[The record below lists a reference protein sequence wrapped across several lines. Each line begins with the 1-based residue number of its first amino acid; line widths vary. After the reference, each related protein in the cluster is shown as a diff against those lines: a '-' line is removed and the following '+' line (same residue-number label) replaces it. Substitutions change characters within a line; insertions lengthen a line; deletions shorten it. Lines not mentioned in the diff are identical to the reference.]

1 VGGSGQRHEPVEQLV
16 LGGLEAGQGLEH
28 LLTVALHRIGMALS
42 VVVLP
47 VRHRGLGHERSQA
60 GLVGE
65 LGQVRELLI
74 GDVQLLA
81 EPPQPIGHLTEASLD
96 LRPGHARIVVWDGA
110 GATLRCAGAPLPPLR
125 RVAAPGTG
133 SDVRRLLLLA
143 FIWGW
148 SFLFIKVAVEGMT
161 PATVAFARIALGA
174 TVLHVVLRTQ
184 GDALPLDRTSWRR
197 FVVVAAWG
205 SALPFTMLA
214 WGEER
219 ISSAL
224 TAVLN
229 ASTPIFTALAA
240 AVLLQERLRPAHVV
254 GLAVG
259 FVGVGVA
266 SGVGGSDFDGAS
278 FGGSAASVA
287 AGACYGIAFA
297 YARRHLMGIP
307 PVVAA
312 CGQLTAGAIM
322 MAPFA
327 VATSVG
333 SGVALTPTRT
343 ASIVVL
349 GAVGTGVAY
358 VLNYSIVR
366 EVGATR
372 ASLVTYLIPA
382 VAVAVGVVVL
392 DEPFHL
398 TLVLGAVL
406 IVAGIMVVNDRYPWS
421 RLPRP
426 PAAVASVAILVALA
440 AGLVGCGTGAADEAC
455 GPVQREALDSSYLV
469 HVLPG
474 SEPAEYAS
482 DPPTSGPHQ
491 PSPPIAGVSD
501 EPLSRPVQVGI
512 LERGDV
518 LLQHRPDV
526 PEDHV
531 ADLAALAGDG
541 VVVAPNPDLDEPV
554 VATAWV
560 HRQSCD
566 EVDAE
571 ILRAF
576 IDDHAGR
583 GPGADG

>member
-1 VGGSGQRHEPVEQLV
+1 VKRLV
-16 LGGLEAGQGLEH
+16 
-28 LLTVALHRIGMALS
+28 
-42 VVVLP
+42 
-47 VRHRGLGHERSQA
+47 
-60 GLVGE
+60 
-65 LGQVRELLI
+65 
-74 GDVQLLA
+74 
-81 EPPQPIGHLTEASLD
+81 
-96 LRPGHARIVVWDGA
+96 
-110 GATLRCAGAPLPPLR
+110 
-125 RVAAPGTG
+125 
-133 SDVRRLLLLA
+133 LLA

-161 PATVAFARIALGA
+161 PSTVAFARIALGA
-174 TVLHVVLRTQ
+174 VVLHVVLRAQ
-184 GDALPLDRTSWRR
+184 GDVLPLDRTSWRR

-240 AVLLQERLRPAHVV
+240 AVLLQERLRRAHVV

-297 YARRHLMGIP
+297 YTRRYLMGIP

-333 SGVALTPTRT
+333 SGLALTPTRT

-349 GAVGTGVAY
+349 GAVGTGAAY

-382 VAVAVGVVVL
+382 VAIAVGVVVL

-398 TLVLGAVL
+398 TLVLGAAL
-406 IVAGIMVVNDRYPWS
+406 IIAGIMVVNDRYPWS

-426 PAAVASVAILVALA
+426 PAAVASVVLLVALA
-440 AGLVGCGTGAADEAC
+440 GGLVACSSDGGADGAC

-474 SEPAEYAS
+474 SEPADYAS

-491 PSPPIAGVSD
+491 PSPPIDGVSD
-501 EPLSRPVQVGI
+501 EPLSRPIQVGV

-518 LLQHRPDV
+518 LLQHRPDLAG
-526 PEDHV
+526 DAV
-531 ADLAALAGDG
+531 ADLEALAGEG
-541 VVVAPNPDLDEPV
+541 VVVAPNPDLDDPV

-560 HRQSCD
+560 HRLACD
-566 EVDAE
+566 EVDVEA
-571 ILRAF
+571 LQAF
-576 IDDHAGR
+576 IDDRKGR
-583 GPGADG
+583 GPGADGTAER